1 MGADINRT
9 TMDNIRN
16 AGWKILY
23 EERLSYDI
31 VRWIEAE
38 PSGNDGHYLSLHQK
52 SFFPTGS

>member
-1 MGADINRT
+1 MMDAYINRT

-16 AGWKILY
+16 AGWKIQD

-38 PSGNDGHYLSLHQK
+38 PY
-52 SFFPTGS
+52 